1 MSAIATRDGRF
12 RGYPLAGGEKLTANK
27 PAILSNGLLVSVGAV
42 GVCAGVM
49 RETVDNSQGVD
60 KAIRGS
66 VEIGEHMFPN
76 SGDINETN
84 VGQTAFFVDAT
95 SNLSI
100 DSATNTRSTA
110 GTITE
115 VDSRGVWVNLGV

>member
-42 GVCAGVM
+42 GVCAGVI

-66 VEIGEHMFPN
+66 VEIGEHMLPN
-76 SGDINETN
+76 SGDINETH